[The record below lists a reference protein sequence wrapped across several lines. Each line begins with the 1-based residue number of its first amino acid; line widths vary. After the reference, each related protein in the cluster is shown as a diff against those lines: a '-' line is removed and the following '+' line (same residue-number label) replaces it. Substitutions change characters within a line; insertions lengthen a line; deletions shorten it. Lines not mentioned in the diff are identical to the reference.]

1 VSNMSD
7 AFMLPF
13 TRWWEMGKS
22 LGKKARI

>member
-1 VSNMSD
+1 MSD

>member
-1 VSNMSD
+1 MSD

-22 LGKKARI
+22 LAKKAPI